1 MNIAAV
7 PGQAPAPLTVLQLL
21 PELQVG
27 GVEQGTIE
35 IASALVRAGHRALVV
50 SAGGRMVPALE
61 ATGAH
66 HVAMSIGRKRL
77 PTLLLARRLRE
88 LCEREGVDI
97 VHARSRLPAWIG
109 HLALRGIPAE
119 RRPRWVTTVH
129 GPYTVNRYSRIMV
142 SGERVIAI
150 SEFIH
155 HYIRRGY
162 PDVDPGRITVIPRG
176 VDRLRYPR
184 DYAPPPAW
192 RDEWQQSHPELARRQ
207 ALVLPGRLTRWKG
220 QEDFIRLVAKLVG
233 RGLPVHGLLA
243 GGAHPRKRA
252 FERELHKLVAEL
264 EIEPAVSFLGNRGDL
279 REILSVSA
287 CAFSLTG
294 EPEAFGRTTIEALSL
309 GVPVIG
315 YDHGGTGEILR
326 SIFPAG
332 VVPVG
337 DIDAAAERCAAF
349 LQQRPPL
356 PVIHPYTVERM
367 QTATLAVYAE
377 LAASSRQRA

>member
-1 MNIAAV
+1 MS
-7 PGQAPAPLTVLQLL
+7 PLTVLQLL
-21 PELQVG
+21 PEMQVG

-35 IASALVRAGHRALVV
+35 IAAALVRAGHRALVV
-50 SAGGRMVPALE
+50 SAGGRLVPALE
-61 ATGAH
+61 ATGAQ
-66 HVAMSIGRKRL
+66 HVALPIGRKRL
-77 PTLLLARRLRE
+77 STLLLARKLRE
-88 LCEREGVDI
+88 LCEREQVDI

-109 HLALRGIPAE
+109 HLALRGIPAA

-129 GPYTVNRYSRIMV
+129 GPYTVNRYSRIRV

-155 HYIRRGY
+155 QYIRRSY
-162 PDVDPGRITVIPRG
+162 PDLDAGRITVIPRG
-176 VDRLRYPR
+176 VDRTLYPR
-184 DYAPPPAW
+184 DYAPPAAW
-192 RDEWQQSHPELARRQ
+192 LAEWRQAHPELARRQ

-220 QEDFIRLVAKLVG
+220 QEDFIRLIGRLVA

-243 GGAHPRKRA
+243 GGAHPRKQK
-252 FERELHKLVAEL
+252 FERELRRLVAEL
-264 EIEPAVSFLGNRGDL
+264 ELEPAVSFLGSRSDL
-279 REILSVSA
+279 REILATSA

-337 DIDAAAERCAAF
+337 DIEAAAERCAAF

-356 PVIHPYTVERM
+356 PIIHPYTVERL

-377 LAASSRQRA
+377 LAAGPRDSSSQRA

>member
-1 MNIAAV
+1 MSR
-7 PGQAPAPLTVLQLL
+7 LTVMQLL

-27 GVEQGTIE
+27 GVEQGAIE

-50 SAGGRMVPALE
+50 SAGGALVPQLE
-61 ATGAH
+61 AAGATH
-66 HVAMSIGRKRL
+66 LALPIGRKRL
-77 PTLLLARRLRE
+77 TTLMLARELRRLI
-88 LCEREGVDI
+88 EREGVDI

-109 HLALRGIPAE
+109 RLALGEMPAAT
-119 RRPRWVTTVH
+119 RPRWITTVH
-129 GPYTVNRYSRIMV
+129 GPYTVNRYSRVMV

-150 SEFIH
+150 SEFIYN
-155 HYIRRGY
+155 YIRHAWPEVA
-162 PDVDPGRITVIPRG
+162 PDRITVVPRG
-176 VDRLRYPR
+176 VDRSRHPR
-184 DYAPPPAW
+184 DFVPSPAW
-192 RDEWQQSHPELARRQ
+192 VAQWREQHPSLSRRH

-220 QEDFIRLVAKLVG
+220 QEDFIRMVGKLVA

-252 FERELHKLVAEL
+252 FERELQRLVSALEL
-264 EIEPAVSFLGNRGDL
+264 EPAVSFLGSRSDL
-279 REILSVSA
+279 REVLSVSA

-337 DIDAAAERCAAF
+337 DVDAAAARCAEF
-349 LQQRPPL
+349 LDKRPPV

-367 QTATLAVYAE
+367 QAATLAVYAE
-377 LAASSRQRA
+377 LAASQRA

>member
-1 MNIAAV
+1 MS
-7 PGQAPAPLTVLQLL
+7 GLTVLQLL

-35 IASALVRAGHRALVV
+35 IAAALVRAGHRALVV
-50 SAGGRMVPALE
+50 SAGGAMVPALE
-61 ATGAH
+61 ATGAT
-66 HVAMSIGRKRL
+66 HVALPIGRKRL
-77 PTLLLARRLRE
+77 STLGLVGELRRLI
-88 LCEREGVDI
+88 EREAVDI

-109 HLALRGIPAE
+109 RLALAGLPAA

-129 GPYTVNRYSRIMV
+129 GPYTVNRYSRVMA

-150 SEFIH
+150 SEFIYN
-155 HYIRRGY
+155 YIRHAY
-162 PDVDPGRITVIPRG
+162 PEVDPARITVIPRG
-176 VDRLRYPR
+176 VDRRRYPR
-184 DYAPPPAW
+184 DFVPSEAWTQEWRAQHPA
-192 RDEWQQSHPELARRQ
+192 LLRRH
-207 ALVLPGRLTRWKG
+207 ALVLPGRITRWKG
-220 QEDFIRLVAKLVG
+220 QEDFVRLIAKLVA

-243 GGAHPRKRA
+243 GGPHPRKRA
-252 FERELHKLVAEL
+252 FERELRRLVATL
-264 EIEPAVSFLGNRGDL
+264 EIEPAVSFLGQRSDL
-279 REILSVSA
+279 REVLSVSA

-349 LQQRPPL
+349 LEKRPPV

-367 QTATLAVYAE
+367 QAATLAVYAE
-377 LAASSRQRA
+377 LAASQRE